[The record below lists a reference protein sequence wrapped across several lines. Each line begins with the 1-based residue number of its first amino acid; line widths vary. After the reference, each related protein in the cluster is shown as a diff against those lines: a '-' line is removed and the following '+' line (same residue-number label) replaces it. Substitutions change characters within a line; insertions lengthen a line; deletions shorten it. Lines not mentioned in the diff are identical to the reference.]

1 MTNQSSCAVRLPA
14 RPAGEVIDFM
24 EARCRLSAPTEE
36 NLTGLSVER
45 YPSAALCPGQAVSP
59 LPLLPRRSRARRA
72 RRAAWGQIVTTG
84 AALMATLL
92 VTIQFL

>member
-14 RPAGEVIDFM
+14 RPAGEVVDFL
-24 EARCRLSAPTEE
+24 EARCRLAPRTEE
-36 NLTGLSVER
+36 RLAGLTVER
-45 YPSAALCPGQAVSP
+45 YASAALCPGQAVSP

-72 RRAAWGQIVTTG
+72 RRAAWGQIMTTG

>member
-1 MTNQSSCAVRLPA
+1 MTNTSCALRLPA
-14 RPAGEVIDFM
+14 RPAGELIDLT
-24 EARCRLSAPTEE
+24 EVRCRLSARAEE
-36 NLTGLSVER
+36 GSLAGVAVER

>member
-24 EARCRLSAPTEE
+24 EARCHLSAPTEE
-36 NLTGLSVER
+36 SLTGLPVER

-59 LPLLPRRSRARRA
+59 LPLLPRRA